1 MWKQIKNNYKNLC
14 NNNYGLWYEWNPK
27 DIIYVIN
34 ILANHWNNKKTN
46 IIYKYRDFVL
56 YDVLLLDGCN
66 YEKIFNIMVINEL
79 NICIIEP
86 SKKQLNILKLYS
98 LAEKYNDIIFTIFVI
113 IFIVSIMYGNLI
125 VILMLNL
132 YCFLFGFKKEITL
145 RVLLHSYK

>member
-56 YDVLLLDGCN
+56 YDVC
-66 YEKIFNIMVINEL
+66 Y
-79 NICIIEP
+79 
-86 SKKQLNILKLYS
+86 
-98 LAEKYNDIIFTIFVI
+98 
-113 IFIVSIMYGNLI
+113 
-125 VILMLNL
+125 
-132 YCFLFGFKKEITL
+132 
-145 RVLLHSYK
+145 